1 MPVVLNVNMEMEPNI
16 IGVKIRVINVRKQK
30 TY

>member
-1 MPVVLNVNMEMEPNI
+1 MPVVLNVNMEVEPNI